1 VFFYEV
7 TVTQRLFFT
16 NRGRLEVIALAGLI
30 PAHHIHRSVLK
41 AGGDGGE

>member
-16 NRGRLEVIALAGLI
+16 NRVRLEVIALAVLI
-30 PAHHIHRSVLK
+30 PAHHIHHGDLK
-41 AGGDGGE
+41 AGCDGGE